1 MVFDQASNSW
11 AGQSYEE
18 IVQTAD
24 RDGSVVVVPVGSVE
38 QHGHHMPVATDTIL
52 VNAVATLG
60 AQRASDDPV
69 LVTPPVWTGNSPH
82 HMPFG
87 GTISVGVHGLL
98 DLLERVADT
107 VLDSGFDALVF
118 LNGHGGNAAT
128 IDDATSTVGDTH
140 PTTEVLALTYFELAK
155 GFINEVRESDLVGI
169 AHAGEFETSLML
181 HLEPDLVDT
190 EALEGTPLDEPYD
203 RANEDLLERGPL
215 SVYRTFDEYSAG
227 GAIGNPPSRYRRKG

>member
-82 HMPFG
+82 H
-87 GTISVGVHGLL
+87 IASL
-98 DLLERVADT
+98 D
-107 VLDSGFDALVF
+107 G
-118 LNGHGGNAAT
+118 
-128 IDDATSTVGDTH
+128 
-140 PTTEVLALTYFELAK
+140 
-155 GFINEVRESDLVGI
+155 
-169 AHAGEFETSLML
+169 
-181 HLEPDLVDT
+181 
-190 EALEGTPLDEPYD
+190 
-203 RANEDLLERGPL
+203 
-215 SVYRTFDEYSAG
+215 
-227 GAIGNPPSRYRRKG
+227 